1 MGGCTICKF
10 KGGGGAWQERGGG
23 VFERGGGW
31 YPNAHYGISSG
42 ITFYGLSLRFQA
54 LHEIRD
60 KEKFIRNWLFW
71 IDLLALSSSFP
82 GLSSTL

>member
-1 MGGCTICKF
+1 MVGHEKPIYSGGLPKKGAWTVCRF
-10 KGGGGAWQERGGG
+10 KGGSPRRTEGA
-23 VFERGGGW
+23 VFERGGGS

-60 KEKFIRNWLFW
+60 KEKFIRN
-71 IDLLALSSSFP
+71 
-82 GLSSTL
+82 

>member
-1 MGGCTICKF
+1 MGGCTICRF
-10 KGGGGAWQERGGG
+10 KGGAWQERKGG
-23 VFERGGGW
+23 VFERGGGS

-60 KEKFIRNWLFW
+60 KEKFIRNWL
-71 IDLLALSSSFP
+71 ALSSSFP